1 VDSLVA
7 RASPRVVAKSQ
18 PVFTTREAQS
28 TENGQRAAAHNPP
41 MSAVRPPAPP
51 PPLPADDPNLDLGFG
66 SVVARESRKRFLNRD
81 GTFNVRREGLSSWEA
96 LSFYHYFLTI
106 SWPRFLAYVAGAYVV
121 LNAIFAF
128 AFVACGP
135 NALTGFSNQTMEE
148 RFTRSFFFSVHTL
161 ATIGY
166 GNIVPVTFAA
176 NALVA
181 FESLVGLL
189 GFAIIAGIMFSRFSR
204 PRAEIAFSRYA
215 VVAPYRDTKA
225 LMFRI
230 VNKKRNEIVEM
241 RAKVLLARRKRGGV
255 SVNDREFIPLN
266 LERDRVVFFPL
277 AWTIVHPIDDTSPLR
292 GCSADELRELDAE
305 LLILLNGF
313 DETFSQTV
321 HTRSS
326 YKVDEV
332 VWGAKF
338 TSMFNPL
345 DDDGTISIDIRK
357 LNDIE
362 RTA

>member
-1 VDSLVA
+1 
-7 RASPRVVAKSQ
+7 
-18 PVFTTREAQS
+18 
-28 TENGQRAAAHNPP
+28 
-41 MSAVRPPAPP
+41 MSAEPPPAPP
-51 PPLPADDPNLDLGFG
+51 TDDPNQDLGFG
-66 SVVARESRKRFLNRD
+66 SVVSRESRKRLLNRD
-81 GTFNVRREGLSSWEA
+81 GTFNVRREGLGYWEA
-96 LSFYHYFLTI
+96 LSAYHYFLTI
-106 SWPRFLAYVAGAYVV
+106 SWPRFLAYVAGSYVV
-121 LNAIFAF
+121 LNALFAF

-135 NALTGFSNQTMEE
+135 GALTGFTNQTPVE
-148 RFTRSFFFSVHTL
+148 RFTSSFFFSVHTL

-189 GFAIIAGIMFSRFSR
+189 GFAIIAGIMFSRFAR

-215 VVAPYRDTKA
+215 VVAPYRDKTA

-241 RAKVLLARRKRGGV
+241 AAKVLLARRRRDGV
-255 SVNDREFIPLN
+255 SVTDREFIPLK
-266 LERDRVVFFPL
+266 LERERVVFFPL
-277 AWTIVHPIDDTSPLR
+277 SWTIVHPIDESSPLH
-292 GCSADELRELDAE
+292 GCSADDLRARDAE

-326 YKVDEV
+326 YKADEV

-338 TSMFNPL
+338 RNMFNPL
-345 DDDGTISIDIRK
+345 DDDGTIAIDIRK
-357 LNDIE
+357 LDDIE